1 MGGQRAF
8 PVVGQGRGGG
18 GLPVTFED
26 NGFFRPFAAMGR
38 GCWQAG
44 WYPKGLAVVAW
55 LLPQCTLAVT
65 TTNLGIHSLN
75 LAHQMSLTEHS

>member
-1 MGGQRAF
+1 MGVGAKGIPGGGQ
-8 PVVGQGRGGG
+8 GGG
-18 GLPVTFED
+18 GGSAWP
-26 NGFFRPFAAMGR
+26 GPFAAMGR

-44 WYPKGLAVVAW
+44 WYPKGPAVVAW

-75 LAHQMSLTEHS
+75 LAYQMSLTEHS